1 MTITAKII
9 KDSVNPNATRITT
22 FELEY
27 PRFIHAEVMTHRQF
41 SRNSASSR
49 AIPISKVTEQV
60 INSMA
65 TPIHWGKNQAGMQ
78 AKEELEGE
86 DRYEVMNLWYSA
98 GFAAANTAMDM
109 HKLGAHKQIANRILE
124 PFQTM
129 KVIVTATEFA
139 NFFWLRD
146 HPDAQPEIKELAI
159 RMKEAID
166 NSTPDILDYGMWHVP
181 YIRSEVINGHQR
193 FFDDEDNEIT
203 TEQAIRVSCSCCA
216 QVSYRKLDTTIE
228 KAEKIYDLLVNSE
241 PVHASAFEH
250 VAMTIDIDCA
260 TNWEDGVTHVD
271 KDGYFWSGNFRDWI
285 QYRQLIPN
293 NAKKG
298 YHDTASR
305 H

>member
-1 MTITAKII
+1 MTITAKVI
-9 KDSVNPNATRITT
+9 KDSVNPNGTRITT

-27 PRFIHAEVMTHRQF
+27 PRFIHAELLVHRQF

-65 TPIHWGKNQAGMQ
+65 TPIHWGKNQSGMQ

-86 DRYEVMNLWYSA
+86 DRYEVMDLWYSA
-98 GFAAANTAMDM
+98 GFAAANTAMQM
-109 HKLGAHKQIANRILE
+109 HKIGAHKQIANRILE

-166 NSTPDILDYGMWHVP
+166 SSIPDILDYDMWHVP
-181 YIRSEVINGHQR
+181 YIRSEIINACQK

-250 VAMTIDIDCA
+250 VALTIDRECVK
-260 TNWEDGVTHVD
+260 WEDGVTHVD
-271 KDGYFWSGNFRDWI
+271 KDGFFWSGNFRDWI

-298 YHDTASR
+298 YYDSTSR